1 MTVFWFA
8 VAGLVIVALAFLLPP
23 LLGKYRN
30 ISGEHAA
37 MNVALYREQF
47 AELERDLNNGSLN
60 AEQYEE
66 SRRELDRR
74 LLADAQ
80 AGDIATTPGRN
91 MPLAAGLLVVIP
103 LVSVLLYHKLGS
115 PQAVAP
121 QQTVAAPGMGA
132 GHATG
137 GDLNPLVEK
146 LAARLRDKTPEDGEG
161 WALLAHS
168 YIEVG
173 RFPDAVRA
181 FEKAVKLLPPDA
193 QLLADYADAQAMV
206 NNRSFDGKPAEL
218 IKQALAADPNNLKV
232 LMLAGSEAFARKDY
246 AHAVDY
252 WEKLL
257 KLLPP
262 DSDEAREFTMGVK
275 EAKNLLSPGARA
287 EEKLDN
293 LADFAAKE
301 NVAASTGGSVSGV
314 VSLSPALAAKV
325 SPTDKLFI
333 FARALSGPKM
343 PLAIVEAQVKDLPFK
358 FTLTD
363 AMAMMPQL
371 KLSGFS
377 EIVVVARV
385 SKSGNASPQSG
396 DLQGGSSKVK
406 AGEKNVRVTIDAVVP

>member
-1 MTVFWFA
+1 MTLFWVA
-8 VAGLVIVALAFLLPP
+8 LAGLVIVALAFLLPP
-23 LLGKYRN
+23 LLGRYRN

-66 SRRELDRR
+66 SRRELERR

-80 AGDIATTPGRN
+80 TEDVATTPGRN
-91 MPLAAGLLVVIP
+91 MPLAALLLVAVP
-103 LVSVLLYHKLGS
+103 LAAVLLYLKLGS

-121 QQTVAAPGMGA
+121 QQIDVSSMGA

-137 GDLNPLVEK
+137 GQLDPLVEK
-146 LAARLRDKTPEDGEG
+146 LAVRLRDKTPNDGEG
-161 WALLAHS
+161 WVLLAHS
-168 YIEVG
+168 YIEMG

-181 FEKAVKLLPPDA
+181 FEKAVKLVPADA
-193 QLLADYADAQAMV
+193 QLLADYADAQAMM
-206 NNRSFDGKPAEL
+206 NNRRFDGKPAEL
-218 IKQALAADPNNLKV
+218 IKQALAADASNPKA
-232 LMLAGSEAFARKDY
+232 LMLAGSEAFERKDY
-246 AHAVDY
+246 AHSVDY

-262 DSDEAREFTMGVK
+262 DSDEAREISMSVK
-275 EAKNLLSPGARA
+275 EARNLLPPSART

-293 LADFAAKE
+293 LADFSAKE
-301 NVAASTGGSVSGV
+301 SIAASTGASVSGM

-325 SPTDKLFI
+325 SPTDKLFV
-333 FARALSGPKM
+333 FARALNGPKM
-343 PLAIVEAQVKDLPFK
+343 PLAIIQAQAKDLPFK

-371 KLSGFS
+371 KLSSFP

-396 DLQGGSSKVK
+396 DLQGGSGRVK

>member
-1 MTVFWFA
+1 
-8 VAGLVIVALAFLLPP
+8 
-23 LLGKYRN
+23 
-30 ISGEHAA
+30 
-37 MNVALYREQF
+37 
-47 AELERDLNNGSLN
+47 
-60 AEQYEE
+60 
-66 SRRELDRR
+66 
-74 LLADAQ
+74 
-80 AGDIATTPGRN
+80 
-91 MPLAAGLLVVIP
+91 
-103 LVSVLLYHKLGS
+103 
-115 PQAVAP
+115 
-121 QQTVAAPGMGA
+121 MGA

-137 GDLNPLVEK
+137 SDLNPLVEK

-161 WALLAHS
+161 WVLLAHS

-181 FEKAVKLLPPDA
+181 FEKAVKLVPPDA

-206 NNRSFDGKPAEL
+206 NNRRFDGKPAEL
-218 IKQALAADPNNLKV
+218 IKQALAVDPNNLKV

-246 AHAVDY
+246 SHAITY

-262 DSDEAREFTMGVK
+262 DSDEAREFAMGVK
-275 EAKNLLSPGARA
+275 EAKGLMSPGAPA
-287 EEKLDN
+287 EAKLDN
-293 LADFAAKE
+293 LADFSAKE
-301 NVAASTGGSVSGV
+301 NVPASTGASVSGV

-325 SPTDKLFI
+325 APTDKLFI
-333 FARALSGPKM
+333 FARALNGPKM

-371 KLSGFS
+371 KLSGFP

-406 AGEKNVRVTIDAVVP
+406 AGEKNVRVSIDAVVP

>member
-1 MTVFWFA
+1 MTVLWVA
-8 VAGLVIVALAFLLPP
+8 LAGLVIVALAFLLPP
-23 LLGKYRN
+23 LLGRYRN

-47 AELERDLNNGSLN
+47 AELERDLNNGALN

-66 SRRELDRR
+66 SRRELERR

-80 AGDIATTPGRN
+80 AGDVTATPGRN
-91 MPLAAGLLVVIP
+91 MPLAVVLLVAVP
-103 LVSVLLYHKLGS
+103 LVAVLLYFKLGS
-115 PQAVAP
+115 PQAAAP
-121 QQTVAAPGMGA
+121 HMATAPGMGA
-132 GHATG
+132 GHAASS
-137 GDLNPLVEK
+137 DLNPLVEK

-161 WALLAHS
+161 WVLLAHS
-168 YIEVG
+168 YLEMG

-181 FEKAVKLLPPDA
+181 FEKAVKLVPPDA

-206 NNRSFDGKPAEL
+206 NNRRFEGKPAEL
-218 IKQALAADPNNLKV
+218 IKQALAVDPNNIKV
-232 LMLAGSEAFARKDY
+232 LLLAGSEAFDRKDY
-246 AHAVDY
+246 SHAVAH

-262 DSDEAREFTMGVK
+262 DSDEAREVMMGVK
-275 EAKNLLSPGARA
+275 EAKSMLSSGEPA
-287 EEKLDN
+287 EAKLDN

-301 NVAASTGGSVSGV
+301 SVAASTGGSVSGV

-325 SPTDKLFI
+325 SPTDKLFV
-333 FARALSGPKM
+333 FARALNGPKM

-371 KLSGFS
+371 KLSSFP

-385 SKSGNASPQSG
+385 SKSGNASPRSG

-406 AGEKNVRVTIDAVVP
+406 AGEKNVRVSIDTVVP